1 MLKYNFNYKNL
12 QIIIFVDEKSYQEN
26 PFFQINILNP
36 NKSDH
41 TVSSK
46 IPADST
52 VNILAEANVV
62 AAVESWDQLDAAI
75 ESAAKIF
82 ANLPVIPE

>member
-26 PFFQINILNP
+26 PFLQINILNP

-62 AAVESWDQLDAAI
+62 AVVESWDQLDSKI
-75 ESAAKIF
+75 ESANLMF
-82 ANLPVIPE
+82 QNLPPPE

>member
-26 PFFQINILNP
+26 PFLQINILNP

-46 IPADST
+46 ILADST

-62 AAVESWDQLDAAI
+62 AVVESWDQLDAAI

-82 ANLPVIPE
+82 QNFPPTE